1 MFKRQFRIVF
11 LLTLGC
17 TVLNPLHAAIV
28 THGHGETESGRIGD
42 IIGSEIQFYSDR
54 FYILKSETIK
64 DIEVDQQ
71 LTGKD
76 LAQDQESVAKVQLL
90 IDKRH
95 IDVAELQQQA
105 QRWLQDKNYKALE
118 GKAALLLI
126 NQSRWGDGSWP
137 IDDFFRA
144 MTSDIPGRSVADYNH
159 RLKQIEAWVAARP
172 GSTTAKL
179 SLIRVLVDAGWAH
192 RGSGY
197 SKTVTKD
204 NFQKFDDF
212 LQRAAR
218 VAEEIADAGLDN
230 PVIYSTSIRLLNPLG
245 IDKKKLKALALQSLE
260 ANPEFYP
267 VYATTYHA
275 LLQKWHGAPGEVQ
288 NFINQVSRKL
298 KKTYPE
304 AIFLAHRRFY
314 KNFEPK
320 EYADMNF
327 NWSNIRLGFE
337 RFRIKYHANDA
348 DYHLMAML
356 ACLHGDKASALNYFA
371 SSSGS
376 WNYLTKRIWRK
387 KSKLES
393 YQSWAAKVDPP
404 YYKTIKQALLKND
417 VPVLTKLVKV
427 NPALLDIFL
436 HRDLY
441 GDTMLHELVERND
454 YKMLEVLTDLGVSV
468 ESRNELDYTPLQ
480 WAAYYGYEES
490 VATLSALGADVHSQR
505 GKKGDRAAHIA
516 AKHGFKS
523 VLAILIKHD
532 PKTIESKNNNQTRA
546 LHYAAWNGHLDTVKY
561 ILHVAPQEIDQQ
573 DKYQYTPLHYAI
585 NRGYT
590 DIAKFLVEGGADT
603 GLKNKAGYTPLSF
616 ARKKGFAEIES
627 YLQNL
632 GAADSQVVDD
642 SERIKKASEI
652 YQQSNQY
659 FNQKDYKKAIRI
671 YHKSLEA
678 YPDYYLA
685 YAGLAQVAFDFEK
698 DFVKAD
704 QYFDKSIELNPDYV
718 ENYYWKA
725 RTNYSLNR
733 PEVYRP
739 LFNKYLEL
747 APDTYNAIELQKNWS
762 HLLTEET
769 STTSPPLENDYSQY
783 QAVAI
788 AGFAI
793 LIGILLLLRRRQ
805 SA

>member
-1 MFKRQFRIVF
+1 MFKHQNRIVF
-11 LLTLGC
+11 LLTLCC
-17 TVLNPLHAAIV
+17 TAFSPLHAAIV
-28 THGHGETESGRIGD
+28 THGHGETETGRIGD
-42 IIGSEIQFYSDR
+42 IVGSEIQFYSER

-64 DIEVDQQ
+64 NIEVDQQ
-71 LTGKD
+71 LSGKD
-76 LAQDQESVAKVQLL
+76 LAQDQESVAKIQLL
-90 IDKRH
+90 IDKRN
-95 IDVAELQQQA
+95 IDVADLQQQA

-144 MTSDIPGRSVADYNH
+144 MTSDIPGRSVADYNR

-172 GSTTAKL
+172 DSITAKL
-179 SLIRVLVDAGWAH
+179 SLIRVLVDTGWAH

-204 NFQKFDDF
+204 NFQKFDEF

-245 IDKKKLKALALQSLE
+245 VDKKKLKAFALQSLE

-275 LLQKWHGAPGEVQ
+275 LQQKWHGAPGEVQ
-288 NFINQVSRKL
+288 AFIEQVSRKL

-327 NWSNIRLGFE
+327 NWNNIRLGFE

-371 SSSGS
+371 TTSGS
-376 WNYLTKRIWRK
+376 WNYLAERIWRK
-387 KSKLES
+387 QSKLES
-393 YQSWAAKVDPP
+393 YQSWAAKIDPP

-417 VPVLTKLVKV
+417 IPVLTRLVKSS
-427 NPALLDIFL
+427 PDLLDIFL

-441 GDTMLHELVERND
+441 GDTMLHELAARND
-454 YKMLEVLTDLGVSV
+454 YKMLEVLADLGVSL
-468 ESRNELDYTPLQ
+468 ESRNDLGYTPLQ

-490 VATLSALGADVHSQR
+490 VAILSARGADVHNRQGS
-505 GKKGDRAAHIA
+505 KGNQAAHIA
-516 AKHGFKS
+516 AKNGFKS

-532 PKTIESKNNNQTRA
+532 PETIKSPNNNQTRA

-561 ILHVAPQEIDQQ
+561 ILDVAPKEIDQQ
-573 DKYQYTPLHYAI
+573 DKYRYTPLHYAI

-590 DIAKFLVEGGADT
+590 DIAIFLVESGADT

-627 YLQNL
+627 YLQNI

-642 SERIKKASEI
+642 SEKVKKAGEI
-652 YQQSNQY
+652 YQQSSQY
-659 FNQKDYKKAIRI
+659 FNQKDYKKAIGI
-671 YHKSLEA
+671 YHKSLEV

-704 QYFDKSIELNPDYV
+704 RYFDKSIELNPDYV
-718 ENYYWKA
+718 DNYYWKA

-739 LFNKYLEL
+739 LFNKYIEL
-747 APDTYNAIELQKNWS
+747 APDTYNAIDLQKNWS
-762 HLLTEET
+762 HLLAEQ
-769 STTSPPLENDYSQY
+769 SSITSPPNDYSQY
-783 QAVAI
+783 QAYAI
-788 AGFAI
+788 ASFAI
-793 LIGILLLLRRRQ
+793 LIGILLLLRWRQ
-805 SA
+805 ST

>member
-1 MFKRQFRIVF
+1 
-11 LLTLGC
+11 
-17 TVLNPLHAAIV
+17 
-28 THGHGETESGRIGD
+28 
-42 IIGSEIQFYSDR
+42 
-54 FYILKSETIK
+54 
-64 DIEVDQQ
+64 
-71 LTGKD
+71 
-76 LAQDQESVAKVQLL
+76 
-90 IDKRH
+90 
-95 IDVAELQQQA
+95 
-105 QRWLQDKNYKALE
+105 
-118 GKAALLLI
+118 
-126 NQSRWGDGSWP
+126 
-137 IDDFFRA
+137 
-144 MTSDIPGRSVADYNH
+144 
-159 RLKQIEAWVAARP
+159 
-172 GSTTAKL
+172 L

-192 RGSGY
+192 RGGGY

-245 IDKKKLKALALQSLE
+245 IEKKKLKAFALQSLE

-417 VPVLTKLVKV
+417 VPVLTRLVKL

-441 GDTMLHELVERND
+441 GDTILHELVERND
-454 YKMLEVLTDLGVSV
+454 YKMLEVLADLGVSV

-561 ILHVAPQEIDQQ
+561 ILQVAPQEIDQQ

-590 DIAKFLVEGGADT
+590 DIAKFLVESGADT
-603 GLKNKAGYTPLSF
+603 GLQNKAGYTPLSF

-627 YLQNL
+627 YLRNL

-642 SERIKKASEI
+642 SERIKKANEI

-762 HLLTEET
+762 HLLTEQA
-769 STTSPPLENDYSQY
+769 STTSPSLENDYSQY

-793 LIGILLLLRRRQ
+793 LIGILLFLRRHQ